1 MANVYCTSN
10 VSFSVNE
17 EEKEVLQ
24 KAHDI
29 LDVIED
35 DWNIRDSNAWD
46 NDNYWELDNT
56 VKLLERL
63 FGCKDN
69 KDYKTW

>member
-46 NDNYWELDNT
+46 NDDYWELDNT